1 MQLILKK
8 LFDKYNIDY
17 NDEQIEKLTKFYEL
31 VIDTNKVMNLT
42 NITQKNEFAV
52 KNILDCVLPLKMI
65 PQNSQVLDIG
75 AGAGFPSIPLK
86 IMRPD
91 INLVMVD
98 SLQKRITF
106 LKTVIQKLNLKNII
120 AIHSRIEDFAQTN
133 REKYDIVVARAVARL
148 NTLCEYALPLAKIGG
163 KIIAYKSQKAD
174 EEIVEAKNALKILG
188 GEVVQKQNV
197 LIKEID
203 SIRINIVIEKQ
214 SQTPKQYPRGKNLP
228 KLRPIL

>member
-1 MQLILKK
+1 MQQILKG

-31 VIDTNKVMNLT
+31 VIDANRVMNLT

-65 PQNSQVLDIG
+65 PQNAQVLDIG

-91 INLVMVD
+91 LNFIMVD
-98 SLQKRITF
+98 SLNKRINF
-106 LKTVIQKLNLKNII
+106 LKSIIQTLNLKQIV
-120 AIHSRIEDFAQTN
+120 AIHSRIEDFAQLN
-133 REKYDIVVARAVARL
+133 REKFDIVVARAVARL
-148 NTLCEYALPLAKIGG
+148 NTLCEYALPLVKIGG
-163 KIIAYKSQKAD
+163 KLIAYKSQKAD
-174 EEIVEAKNALKILG
+174 EEIIEAKNALNILG
-188 GEVVQKQNV
+188 GEVIQKQNV

-203 SIRINIVIEKQ
+203 SIRINIVIEKLRE
-214 SQTPKQYPRGKNLP
+214 TPKQYPRNKNLP
-228 KLRPIL
+228 KIKPIS